1 MSRFLIL
8 FGFALMFT
16 LIHVEGNLNKY
27 INTKYA
33 YLSFTAIALLF
44 ILSAFEF
51 VRFYR
56 QEKEAEARKQAAVG
70 EMGSEHE
77 HDHAHHDHAQHDH
90 VHHVHSLHAHE
101 HHGHEHADP
110 YGHDHGHSHDGG
122 PRWQKMLSVVIL
134 IVPIF
139 TGIFLPVQ
147 TLDSSFVKAKGFAF
161 KGIDVSADNPGQ
173 HQFLK
178 PDTSVYYG
186 SDGYEEVKNQEHS
199 EFAGL
204 KEIQLTDQ
212 NYLKGLEVIY
222 NYPGEFMGRT
232 VSFDGF
238 AYIGEQA
245 DDRHYFVFRFGFIH
259 CAADSGVFGMLAE
272 FPKNTV
278 LQNDEWVHVSGT
290 LTSQLYPPFK
300 QTIPVLK
307 VTDWHTIP
315 APKDPYV
322 YRNY

>member
-8 FGFALMFT
+8 FGFALMFG

-33 YLSFTAIALLF
+33 YLSVSAIVLLSV
-44 ILSAFEF
+44 LSIFEF

-56 QEKEAEARKQAAVG
+56 QEKAAEKRKEAQERVHEHGHEHDGHPHDAHEHDA
-70 EMGSEHE
+70 HE
-77 HDHAHHDHAQHDH
+77 HDHDHGHKHAHHAAGDDH
-90 VHHVHSLHAHE
+90 
-101 HHGHEHADP
+101 
-110 YGHDHGHSHDGG
+110 HGHSHGNNTKWK
-122 PRWQKMLSVVIL
+122 RALSYGIL

-161 KGIDVSADNPGQ
+161 KQFDATQDNPGQ

-186 SDGYEEVKNQEHS
+186 ADGYQEVKNQDLAV
-199 EFAGL
+199 FADRG
-204 KEIQLTDQ
+204 EINLTDKD
-212 NYLKGLEVIY
+212 YLKGLEVIY
-222 NYPGEFMGRT
+222 NFPGQFMGRT

-238 AYIGEQA
+238 AYKGEQV

-259 CAADSGVFGMLAE
+259 CAADSGVFGMLAV
-272 FPKNTV
+272 FPSNTS
-278 LQNDEWVHVSGT
+278 LQNDQWLHVTGKLSWE
-290 LTSQLYPPFK
+290 LYQPFK

-307 VTDWHTIP
+307 IDNWKTIP
-315 APKDPYV
+315 APDDPYV

>member
-8 FGFALMFT
+8 FGFALMFGM
-16 LIHVEGNLNKY
+16 IHFEGNLNKY

-33 YLSFTAIALLF
+33 YLSLTAIVLLS

-56 QEKEAEARKQAAVG
+56 QEKEAEAKKEAGGG
-70 EMGSEHE
+70 EHHEEHR
-77 HDHAHHDHAQHDH
+77 HDHAD
-90 VHHVHSLHAHE
+90 HE
-101 HHGHEHADP
+101 HHHHGHRHADP
-110 YGHDHGHSHDGG
+110 YGHDHGHSHESGSK
-122 PRWQKMLSVVIL
+122 WQRILSAAVL

-161 KGIDVSADNPGQ
+161 KQFDATQDNPGQ

-186 SDGYEEVKNQEHS
+186 ADGYEEVKNQDHS
-199 EFAGL
+199 QFSGL
-204 KEIQLTDQ
+204 NEVHLTDQ

-222 NYPGEFMGRT
+222 NFPGDFMGRT
-232 VSFDGF
+232 ISFDGF
-238 AYIGEQA
+238 AYIGEQV
-245 DDRHYFVFRFGFIH
+245 DDHHYFVFRFGFIH
-259 CAADSGVFGMLAE
+259 CAADSGVFGMLVD

-278 LQNDEWVHVSGT
+278 LKNDQWVHVSGK
-290 LTSQLYPPFK
+290 LTSELYQPFK

-307 VTDWHTIP
+307 ATEWQPIP